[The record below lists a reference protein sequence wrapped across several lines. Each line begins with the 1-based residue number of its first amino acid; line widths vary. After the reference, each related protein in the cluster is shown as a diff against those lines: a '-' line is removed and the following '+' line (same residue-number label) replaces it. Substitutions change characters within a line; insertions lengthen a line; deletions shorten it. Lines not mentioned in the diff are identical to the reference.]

1 MRSQIRMM
9 TGRDVAAIQ
18 DLDWLIDHD
27 EAGFAQTEATRL
39 RQALIEQ
46 QDDK

>member
-1 MRSQIRMM
+1 MM
-9 TGRDVAAIQ
+9 TGRKAAAIQ

-27 EAGFAQTEATRL
+27 DEGFAQSEATRL

-46 QDDK
+46 TEND